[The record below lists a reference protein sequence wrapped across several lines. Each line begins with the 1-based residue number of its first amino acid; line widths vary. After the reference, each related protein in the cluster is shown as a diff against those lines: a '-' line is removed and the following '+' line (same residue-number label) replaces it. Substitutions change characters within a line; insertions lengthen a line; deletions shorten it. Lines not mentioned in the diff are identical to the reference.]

1 MSPTEKDSELSMT
14 FDFKYIRCPLYG
26 FVSLSAKENRLLD
39 TLTMQRLARIKQL
52 AHTYIVYPSA
62 VHTRLE
68 HSLGTLYLAGRICDQ
83 LKLPPKQK
91 RVIRIAALLHDIGQ
105 GPFSHLWEEP
115 MRRINGED
123 YSHEDVTKLM
133 ISTEPDIGRVVGD
146 LKQDVLE
153 VFDGESLGS
162 DIISSSLDVD
172 KLDYL
177 RRDSYHTGVAYG
189 HFDIDQ
195 VVRTVC
201 VVPETGRNYLGVQE
215 KGMDALESYRL
226 ARYAMHMQV
235 YEHHARLIADD
246 MFLKAVKLA
255 LADGC
260 IASEDLKISNGN
272 RFINSFLKLDDFSIQ
287 HQILQSS
294 NRNAKKLIEN
304 IRNRRLLKRALMTPL
319 TREGCPDALKRKK
332 IVNMNKS
339 EVENAEN
346 KIAQELGIDPAHIV
360 VHLQSIKIKL
370 YERFE
375 QTFGSRETPIY
386 VKRKKGPVFSFDEE
400 SPISASLIPKRRL
413 YVFCPKKYVTRAKE
427 IAENVFEVKSVF

>member
-1 MSPTEKDSELSMT
+1 LPTN
-14 FDFKYIRCPLYG
+14 FDFKSIRCPLYG
-26 FVSLSAKENRLLD
+26 FVSLSSRENNLLD
-39 TLTMQRLARIKQL
+39 TAAIQRLARIKQL

-68 HSLGTLYLAGRICDQ
+68 HSLGTLCLAGRICDQ
-83 LKLPPKQK
+83 LKLPPRQKQ
-91 RVIRIAALLHDIGQ
+91 VIRIAALLHDVGQ
-105 GPFSHLWEEP
+105 GPFSHIWEEP
-115 MRRINGED
+115 MRWINGEA
-123 YSHEDVTKLM
+123 YSHEEVTRLM
-133 ISTEPDIGRVVGD
+133 IATEPQIGKALGN
-146 LKQDVLE
+146 LKQDVLAL
-153 VFDGESLGS
+153 FDGESLGS
-162 DIISSSLDVD
+162 DIVSSSLDVD

-189 HFDIDQ
+189 LFDIDQ
-195 VVRTVC
+195 VIRTVC
-201 VVPETGRNYLGVQE
+201 IVPETGRNYLGVQE

-246 MFLKAVKLA
+246 MFLKAIKLA
-255 LADGC
+255 LRDEC
-260 IASEDLKISNGN
+260 ITGEDLKVSNGD
-272 RFINSFLKLDDFSIQ
+272 RFIKSFMKLDDFSIQ

-294 NRNAKKLIEN
+294 SSNAKKLIEN
-304 IRNRRLLKRALMTPL
+304 IRDRRLLKRALVTPL

-332 IVNMNKS
+332 IVNMNKA
-339 EVENAEN
+339 EIENAEN

-360 VHLQSIKIKL
+360 VHLQSIRIKL

-375 QTFGSRETPIY
+375 QTFGRMETPIY

-413 YVFCPKKYVTRAKE
+413 YVFCPKKYVNRAKE
-427 IAENVFEVKSVF
+427 IAENIFEVKSVF